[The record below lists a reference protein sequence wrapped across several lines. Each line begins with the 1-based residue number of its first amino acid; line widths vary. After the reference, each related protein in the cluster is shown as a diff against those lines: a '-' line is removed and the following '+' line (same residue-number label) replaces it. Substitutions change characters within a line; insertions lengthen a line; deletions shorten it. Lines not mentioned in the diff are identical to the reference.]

1 MNARKCLVIT
11 TIGTVLTVKRVYVKF
26 IVALC
31 NFLQTVSTTTPVRYF
46 STNLTMYI
54 LCQDLS
60 IEQESTNIRFRVLG
74 LSFNSR
80 L

>member
-60 IEQESTNIRFRVLG
+60 IEQESTNIRFLG

>member
-60 IEQESTNIRFRVLG
+60 IEQESPNIRFLG